1 MAEYSSF
8 FNSVVDGAGIYDREY
23 NAEDFAEYFASFIGN
38 GVYADSAN
46 ELMVSAVG
54 GNMSVIVDTGSAWI
68 NGYYYSNKSQKGLT
82 LSIADGANDRTDYIV
97 IRLDL
102 INREITAEV
111 SEGTPSPQATPPTL
125 QRDSDAWEIA
135 IASVR
140 VPANANDI
148 SQANITDTRSD
159 NSVCGWVSGV
169 IDQID
174 TSALFAQ
181 YDDAFQTWFEGIQG
195 TLDGDIAGALANRIS
210 AIENATDITT
220 ATIAVAD
227 WVNKVVDF
235 ESDYPADEYNIEIAL
250 SESATEA
257 QFKAWGKAMVIG
269 NSSANSIKALGT
281 VPAVAIPIIIKATKK
296 LGGN

>member
-159 NSVCGWVSGV
+159 NGVCGWVSGV

-174 TSALFAQ
+174 TTALFAQ

-195 TLDGDIAGALANRIS
+195 TLDGDIAGALANRITALQNRETVS
-210 AIENATDITT
+210 AITLSASGWSNGSYSFEN
-220 ATIAVAD
+220 
-227 WVNKVVDF
+227 
-235 ESDYPADEYNIEIAL
+235 DYPSGEYNLEVEL
-250 SESATEA
+250 NGDSATA
-257 QFKAWGKAMVIG
+257 DMIDA
-269 NSSANSIKALGT
+269 
-281 VPAVAIPIIIKATKK
+281 
-296 LGGN
+296 